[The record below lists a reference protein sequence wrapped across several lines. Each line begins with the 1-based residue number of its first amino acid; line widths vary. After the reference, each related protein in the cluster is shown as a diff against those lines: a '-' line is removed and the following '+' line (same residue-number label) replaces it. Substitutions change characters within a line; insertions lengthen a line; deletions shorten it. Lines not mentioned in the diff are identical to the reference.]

1 MNNKQHTNINRN
13 SLTIS
18 TLHNSNNMK
27 NLQQLQNKVN
37 NTFEN
42 IDSIVWFGLNYNY
55 DFIDQ
60 CWSDNPCLANHL
72 NDKFSMCTQEML
84 KRDGEKMDDYIVR
97 KQAISYGVFT
107 RFITMLDNGNRE
119 KLYQYILETY
129 SKEYGWSNPSRR

>member
-1 MNNKQHTNINRN
+1 MNDKQHTNINRN
-13 SLTIS
+13 SLTNS

-27 NLQQLQNKVN
+27 NLQQLQNKLN

-42 IDSIVWFGLNYNY
+42 IDSIVWFGLNYSY
-55 DFIDQ
+55 DFVDQ

-97 KQAISYGVFT
+97 KAAIGYGVFT
-107 RFITMLDNGNRE
+107 RFITMLDSANRE

-129 SKEYGWSNPSRR
+129 SKEYGWR

>member
-1 MNNKQHTNINRN
+1 MNDKQHTNINRN
-13 SLTIS
+13 TLTIS

-84 KRDGEKMDDYIVR
+84 KRDGEKSNDYVVR
-97 KQAISYGVFT
+97 KAAISYGVFT
-107 RFITMLDNGNRE
+107 RFITMLDSANRE

-129 SKEYGWSNPSRR
+129 SKEYGWSNTDRR

>member
-1 MNNKQHTNINRN
+1 
-13 SLTIS
+13 
-18 TLHNSNNMK
+18 MK

-42 IDSIVWFGLNYNY
+42 IDSIVWFGLNYSH
-55 DFIDQ
+55 DFIYQ

-129 SKEYGWSNPSRR
+129 SKEYGWSSPDRR

>member
-129 SKEYGWSNPSRR
+129 SKEYGWR

>member
-1 MNNKQHTNINRN
+1 
-13 SLTIS
+13 
-18 TLHNSNNMK
+18 MK

-42 IDSIVWFGLNYNY
+42 IDSIVWFGLNYNH

-60 CWSDNPCLANHL
+60 CWSDDKCLANHL

-97 KQAISYGVFT
+97 KDAISYGVFT
-107 RFITMLDNGNRE
+107 RFITMLDSANRE

-129 SKEYGWSNPSRR
+129 SKEYGWSSPDRR

>member
-1 MNNKQHTNINRN
+1 MNNKQYLNINRN
-13 SLTIS
+13 KLTNS

-27 NLQQLQNKVN
+27 NLQQLQNKLN

-97 KQAISYGVFT
+97 KAAISYGVFT
-107 RFITMLDNGNRE
+107 RFITMLDSANRE

-129 SKEYGWSNPSRR
+129 SQKYGWSDPNRR

>member
-84 KRDGEKMDDYIVR
+84 KREGEKMDDYIVR

>member
-1 MNNKQHTNINRN
+1 MNNKQYLNINRN
-13 SLTIS
+13 TLTIS

-42 IDSIVWFGLNYNY
+42 IDSIVWFGLNYSY

-97 KQAISYGVFT
+97 KAAISYGVFT

-129 SKEYGWSNPSRR
+129 SQKYGWSDPNRR

>member
-97 KQAISYGVFT
+97 KAAISYGVFT
-107 RFITMLDNGNRE
+107 RFITMLDSANRE

-129 SKEYGWSNPSRR
+129 SKEYGWSNTDRR